1 MYKIVK
7 GRVTMHKHNK
17 TEPVGLEAS
26 QKKVGKLLRV
36 KEGYNPNSSS
46 IGSVVFAIPLAVL
59 AVPALFGMASAVIM
73 QKGVKAEEN
82 EEERNDSEK

>member
-73 QKGVKAEEN
+73 QKGVKAEES

>member
-1 MYKIVK
+1 
-7 GRVTMHKHNK
+7 MHKHNK

-73 QKGVKAEEN
+73 QKGVKAEES